1 MTFKVLGLP
10 QTKGSTRLLF
20 TKKGKAVVT
29 SDNKQLR
36 PWEHDVAI
44 CAMAG
49 GVKVIE
55 KGPVKVEVQFV
66 LPRPRSAR
74 RGDVFSWK
82 KPDVDKLLRAV
93 LDALTGVAYH
103 DDGQVS
109 VIQAAK
115 RFALA
120 GEPAGASVSISPL

>member
-1 MTFKVLGLP
+1 
-10 QTKGSTRLLF
+10 
-20 TKKGKAVVT
+20 
-29 SDNKQLR
+29 
-36 PWEHDVAI
+36 
-44 CAMAG
+44 
-49 GVKVIE
+49 
-55 KGPVKVEVQFV
+55 
-66 LPRPRSAR
+66 
-74 RGDVFSWK
+74 
-82 KPDVDKLLRAV
+82 V